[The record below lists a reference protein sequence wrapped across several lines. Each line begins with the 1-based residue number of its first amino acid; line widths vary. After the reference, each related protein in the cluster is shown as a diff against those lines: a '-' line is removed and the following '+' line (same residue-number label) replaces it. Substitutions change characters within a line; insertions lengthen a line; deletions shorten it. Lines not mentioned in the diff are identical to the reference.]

1 MIRVHVAAEKSIS
14 SAMEDKNVG
23 KKLELHWISWWGYEE
38 VFGEEIEMKYILRNR
53 DFFTFETQNRGI
65 IFYNMQVDYSKL
77 WARYKEMGH
86 KNKTDLIEMAG
97 ISTNILAKLTKGEFI
112 SMDSIQRICKALN
125 CDVGDICVINKVED

>member
-1 MIRVHVAAEKSIS
+1 M
-14 SAMEDKNVG
+14 
-23 KKLELHWISWWGYEE
+23 KKFY
-38 VFGEEIEMKYILRNR
+38 GEEIEMKNILRNR
-53 DFFTFETQNRGI
+53 DFFTFKTRSRGI
-65 IFYNMQVDYSKL
+65 IFHNMQVDYTKL

-125 CDVGDICVINKVED
+125 CDVGDICVINQVEGNS

>member
-1 MIRVHVAAEKSIS
+1 MYADEAWSVWRW
-14 SAMEDKNVG
+14 G
-23 KKLELHWISWWGYEE
+23 KKL
-38 VFGEEIEMKYILRNR
+38 FCEIVI
-53 DFFTFETQNRGI
+53 FFTFKTLSRGI
-65 IFYNMQVDYSKL
+65 IFYIMQVDYTKL

>member
-1 MIRVHVAAEKSIS
+1 MRKF
-14 SAMEDKNVG
+14 
-23 KKLELHWISWWGYEE
+23 Y
-38 VFGEEIEMKYILRNR
+38 GEEIEMKNILWNR
-53 DFFTFETQNRGI
+53 DFFTFKTWSRGI
-65 IFYNMQVDYSKL
+65 IFYIMQVDYTKL
-77 WARYKEMGH
+77 WARYKELGH